1 MIKQWKQIPCGHA
14 RINRELEEIAPET
27 CSRSDSTIA
36 LYIFDKNYEVSIPDR
51 SDWIANNVVLNDEIV
66 CFTDGSRLEHTGR
79 TGASVFIESYN
90 IKQVIPLGRYASV
103 FQAEVY
109 AIHICVLYSVDEV
122 NASVTICSDSQAA
135 LKALAAAK
143 TTSQLVLEIINVL
156 TELSIHNY
164 VRLLWVTAHS
174 DILDNKEA
182 DKLAKQAAAAEY
194 I

>member
-1 MIKQWKQIPCGHA
+1 
-14 RINRELEEIAPET
+14 
-27 CSRSDSTIA
+27 
-36 LYIFDKNYEVSIPDR
+36 
-51 SDWIANNVVLNDEIV
+51 LNDEIV

-174 DILDNKEA
+174 DI
-182 DKLAKQAAAAEY
+182 
-194 I
+194 